1 LSLTNR
7 RSDSMVVGERWEC
20 VRIGTM
26 SQRTDDLLAEL
37 TTAEKVD
44 LVTGLDM
51 WHTRPVERL
60 GISSMKVTDGPN
72 GARGDGLLGTG
83 TPTAC
88 IPSGSALGATWDPTL
103 VERLGAL
110 LGDECRA
117 KGAHVLLAPTIN
129 LHRSPKGGR
138 NFECYSEDPVLSAE
152 LAAAF
157 VTGVQSRGVA
167 TTPKHFV
174 GNDSE
179 YERNTID
186 VQIDERT
193 LREVYM
199 LPFER
204 AVKAGAWGL
213 MSAYN
218 RLGGTYCSENEW
230 LLRTV
235 LRDEWG
241 FDGFVVSDW
250 FAARSTVASV
260 RAGLSLEMPGRGRWY
275 GDKLATALE
284 QGEVDPADLDAMVS
298 DVLLGM
304 ERTGVLDRVGGEGE
318 KPLDRPEDRALIR
331 SAAAAATVLIRNDG
345 VLPLD
350 PSEIESIAVIGPNA
364 LNAKIMGGGSATVAA
379 YRAVSPLDALRDR
392 LGDTVQVDYA
402 TGCDINR
409 FTPALSRPLLDGDVT
424 IEYFAGQDLAGEPIA
439 AATRND
445 FLLLFF
451 GEPEPGVP
459 ASGYSYRATATV
471 TPTVTGPH
479 ALRLV
484 QAGRCRVLVDNV
496 VAIDAT
502 EGDHGSGQ
510 DFFGFASKEIE
521 TILDLKAGSSVKM
534 TLEGSNRDAVL
545 IAGSKLGLV
554 SLVEVDL
561 VSEAV
566 ELAARSDVAV
576 VVVGTNDDWETEGR
590 DRDLFE
596 LPGLQPELVRRVA
609 AVNSRTIVVV
619 NTGGPHA
626 LDWLDEPAAVLSI
639 GFAGQELGDAL
650 VDVLL
655 GDSEPGGRM
664 PTTVPARYEHHP
676 AMLNYPGENGV
687 VRYGEGLFVGHR
699 WFDARAIE
707 PAVAFGHGMSY
718 TTFEIDGPDEIGSV
732 EAGESVPVEVRV
744 TNTGRRRGSEVVQIY
759 LEPIEP
765 RLTRP
770 VRELVGF
777 AKVEL
782 DPGESASVTIDLDAR
797 AFAYYDVADPSWEVL
812 RHGGPVPAEAGHE
825 RRTSPGWYVDPGD
838 YRIVVGRS
846 SVDFT
851 GSIVV
856 SLTGESVRV
865 D

>member
-1 LSLTNR
+1 
-7 RSDSMVVGERWEC
+7 
-20 VRIGTM
+20 M

-51 WHTRPVERL
+51 WRTRPIERL
-60 GISSMKVTDGPN
+60 GIKSMKVTDGPN

-88 IPSGSALGATWDPTL
+88 IPAGSALGATWDPSL

-138 NFECYSEDPVLSAE
+138 NFECYSEDPFLTAR
-152 LAAAF
+152 LAAGFIA
-157 VTGVQSRGVA
+157 GVQSRGVA

-199 LPFER
+199 LPFEH

-218 RLGGTYCSENEW
+218 RLGGTYCSEHEW

-250 FAARSTVASV
+250 FAVRSTVASTKA
-260 RAGLSLEMPGRGRWY
+260 RLSLEMPGRGRWY
-275 GDKLATALE
+275 GDKLATAVE
-284 QGEVDPADLDAMVS
+284 QGEVDTADLDAMAA
-298 DVLLGM
+298 DVLLGL
-304 ERTGVLDRVGGEGE
+304 ERTGVLDGVGAEVE
-318 KPLDRPEDRALIR
+318 KPLDRPEDRGLIR
-331 SAAAAATVLIRNDG
+331 AAAAAATVMIKNEGL
-345 VLPLD
+345 LPLD
-350 PSEIESIAVIGPNA
+350 PAGIASIAVIGPNA
-364 LNAKIMGGGSATVAA
+364 LKAKIMGGGSAAVAA

-392 LGDTVQVDYA
+392 LGDSVRVEYA
-402 TGCDINR
+402 AGCDINR
-409 FTPALSRPLLDGDVT
+409 FTPALSRPLLDTDVT
-424 IEYFAGQDLAGEPIA
+424 IDYFAGHDLAGDPVVT
-439 AATRND
+439 ATRSE
-445 FLLLFF
+445 FLLLYF

-459 ASGYSYRATATV
+459 VDGFSYRATASV
-471 TPTVTGPH
+471 TPEVTGAH

-484 QAGRCRVLVDNV
+484 QAGRCRVLVNGEPV
-496 VAIDAT
+496 IDAT
-502 EGDHGSGQ
+502 EGDHGKGQ
-510 DFFGFASKEIE
+510 DFFGFASEEIE
-521 TILDLKAGSSVKM
+521 AVIDLEKGRTVEMTI
-534 TLEGSNRDAVL
+534 EGSNRDAIL

-554 SLVEVDL
+554 SLVEMDL
-561 VSEAV
+561 VGEAV
-566 ELAARSDVAV
+566 ELAARSDVAL

-596 LPGLQPELVRRVA
+596 LPGRQPELIRRVSA
-609 AVNSRTIVVV
+609 ANPRTVVVV

-626 LDWLDEPAAVLSI
+626 LDWLDDPAAVLSV
-639 GFAGQELGDAL
+639 GFAGQELGEAL

-687 VRYGEGLFVGHR
+687 VRYGEGLFIGHR
-699 WFDARAIE
+699 WFDARKIE
-707 PAVAFGHGMSY
+707 PAVPFGHGLSY
-718 TTFEIDGPDEIGSV
+718 TTFDIDGPAPVDPAA
-732 EAGESVPVEVRV
+732 AGATVPVEVRV
-744 TNTGRRRGSEVVQIY
+744 TNTGDRHGSEVVQVY
-759 LEPIEP
+759 VEPIAP

-770 VRELVGF
+770 VRELAGF

-782 DPGESASVTIDLDAR
+782 GPGESVSVTVDLDAR
-797 AFAYYDVADPSWEVL
+797 AFAYYDIADPEWEVL

-825 RRTSPGWYVDPGD
+825 RRAIPGWYVDPGD
-838 YRIVVGRS
+838 YRIMVGRS
-846 SVDFT
+846 SADFV
-851 GSIVV
+851 GSMVV
-856 SLTGESVRV
+856 SLTGESARV

>member
-1 LSLTNR
+1 
-7 RSDSMVVGERWEC
+7 
-20 VRIGTM
+20 M
-26 SQRTDDLLAEL
+26 SKRTEDLLAEL

-60 GISSMKVTDGPN
+60 GIASMKVTDGPN

-88 IPSGSALGATWDPTL
+88 IPAGSALGATWDPDL

-110 LGDECRA
+110 LGDESSA

-138 NFECYSEDPVLSAE
+138 NFECYSEDPLLTAR
-152 LAAAF
+152 LAVGF
-157 VTGVQSRGVA
+157 ISGVQSRGVA

-179 YERNTID
+179 FERNTID
-186 VQIDERT
+186 VQVDERT

-199 LPFER
+199 LPFEY

-218 RLGGTYCSENEW
+218 RLDGTYCSENEW

-250 FAARSTVASV
+250 FAARSTVAST
-260 RAGLSLEMPGRGRWY
+260 RARLSLEMPGRGHWY
-275 GDKLATALE
+275 DAKLAAAIE
-284 QGEVDPADLDAMVS
+284 QGEIDPTDLDAMVA
-298 DVLLGM
+298 DVLLGL
-304 ERTGVLDRVGGEGE
+304 ERTGVLDGVGGEGE
-318 KPLDRPEDRALIR
+318 KPLDRPEDRSLIR
-331 SAAAAATVLIRNDG
+331 TAAAAATVMITNDG
-345 VLPLD
+345 LLPLD
-350 PSEIESIAVIGPNA
+350 RTAISSIAVIGPNA
-364 LNAKIMGGGSATVAA
+364 LNAKIMGGGSAAVAA

-392 LGDTVQVDYA
+392 LGESVEVEYA

-424 IEYFAGQDLAGEPIA
+424 IDYFAGQDLAGDSLVT
-439 AATRND
+439 ATRSE
-445 FLLLFF
+445 FMLLYF

-459 ASGYSYRATATV
+459 AGGFSYRATASV
-471 TPTVTGPH
+471 TPSVSGPH

-484 QAGRCRVLVDNV
+484 QAGRCRVLVDGEV
-496 VAIDAT
+496 VIDAT
-502 EGDHGSGQ
+502 EGDYGKGQ
-510 DFFGFASKEIE
+510 DFFGFSSDEIE
-521 TILDLKAGSSVKM
+521 AIVDLKAGHTVTM
-534 TLEGSNRDAVL
+534 TVEGSNRDAVL
-545 IAGSKLGLV
+545 IAGAKLGMV

-566 ELAARSDVAV
+566 ELASRCDVAL

-596 LPGLQPELVRRVA
+596 LPGLQPELIRRVA
-609 AVNSRTIVVV
+609 AANPRTVVVV

-626 LDWLDEPAAVLSI
+626 LDWLDEPAAVLSV
-639 GFAGQELGDAL
+639 GFAGQELGEAL

-687 VRYGEGLFVGHR
+687 VRYGEGLFIGHR
-699 WFDARAIE
+699 WFDARKIK
-707 PAVAFGHGMSY
+707 PAVPFGHGLSY
-718 TTFEIDGPDEIGSV
+718 TTFSIDGPEPV
-732 EAGESVPVEVRV
+732 ESAAAGDVVSVEVRV
-744 TNTGRRRGSEVVQIY
+744 SNTGGRRGSEVVQVY
-759 LEPIEP
+759 LEPIKP

-770 VRELVGF
+770 VRELAGF

-782 DPGESASVTIDLDAR
+782 DPGESALVAIDLDAR

-812 RHGGPVPAEAGHE
+812 RHGGPVPAEAGHD
-825 RRTSPGWYVDPGD
+825 RRETPGWYVDPGD
-838 YRIVVGRS
+838 YRIMVGRS
-846 SVDFT
+846 SADFV
-851 GSIVV
+851 GSMVV